1 MEKST
6 GPWRYRLNVSQS
18 VKGIETSD
26 ATIEYAGDDLTW
38 EEFLGKYAQPYQ
50 AHIRKLYPS
59 VREGQ

>member
-26 ATIEYAGDDLTW
+26 ATIEYAGVRG
-38 EEFLGKYAQPYQ
+38 EVRAP
-50 AHIRKLYPS
+50 AIYP
-59 VREGQ
+59 RHNAELRWRRNARR